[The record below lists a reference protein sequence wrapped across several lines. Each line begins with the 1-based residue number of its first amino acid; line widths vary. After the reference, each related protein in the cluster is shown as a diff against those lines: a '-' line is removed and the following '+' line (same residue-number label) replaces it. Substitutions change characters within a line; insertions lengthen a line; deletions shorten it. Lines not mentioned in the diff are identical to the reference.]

1 MYFSP
6 FTYTVLEKE
15 AGTCNMADYSL
26 LVYDIVLIGNWSLT
40 FQSSLLHPS
49 SRLLKKNKLLGE
61 LHHIWKVQ
69 AEQ

>member
-6 FTYTVLEKE
+6 FTYTILEKE
-15 AGTCNMADYSL
+15 ADTRNMEDYSL
-26 LVYDIVLIGNWSLT
+26 SAYDIVLIGNWSLT
-40 FQSSLLHPS
+40 FQRSLLLPS

-61 LHHIWKVQ
+61 LHQTWKLQ

>member
-1 MYFSP
+1 MYFPP
-6 FTYTVLEKE
+6 FTYTVLENE
-15 AGTCNMADYSL
+15 ASTCNMEDYSL
-26 LVYDIVLIGNWSLT
+26 LAYGIVLISNWSLT
-40 FQSSLLHPS
+40 FQRSLLPPS